1 MWASFGYVLAESNY
15 FLFPLLPIVGNAKN
29 AVNRT
34 YSSMNRQRQIERLV
48 MRHPQRL
55 HIRFFG
61 TQIWAEGI
69 LGILGAIVI
78 ISAILAA
85 YLQS

>member
-1 MWASFGYVLAESNY
+1 MFLQNLIIFFFRAAPLSATSRMRSIKPTARRIGSARLKGLA
-15 FLFPLLPIVGNAKN
+15 
-29 AVNRT
+29 
-34 YSSMNRQRQIERLV
+34 

-55 HIRFFG
+55 HIRFLG

-69 LGILGAIVI
+69 LGILGAIVV

>member
-1 MWASFGYVLAESNY
+1 MH
-15 FLFPLLPIVGNAKN
+15 LLNLIIFFFRSAPIVGDVKD
-29 AVNRT
+29 AVNQT
-34 YSSMNRQRQIERLV
+34 YRSMNRQRQIERLD

-69 LGILGAIVI
+69 LGILGAII
-78 ISAILAA
+78 IVSAILAA

>member
-1 MWASFGYVLAESNY
+1 
-15 FLFPLLPIVGNAKN
+15 
-29 AVNRT
+29 
-34 YSSMNRQRQIERLV
+34 

-55 HIRFFG
+55 HIRFLG

-69 LGILGAIVI
+69 LGILGAIAI